1 MPRQI
6 NEAIPL
12 LQQRTKLLL
21 WQKQDCLMQSLIPKE
36 NGTYYQKH
44 MKPIQGPYNNWNN
57 YSFNIY
63 GESIRW
69 WTKYWGNQNE

>member
-1 MPRQI
+1 
-6 NEAIPL
+6 
-12 LQQRTKLLL
+12 
-21 WQKQDCLMQSLIPKE
+21 MQSLIPKE